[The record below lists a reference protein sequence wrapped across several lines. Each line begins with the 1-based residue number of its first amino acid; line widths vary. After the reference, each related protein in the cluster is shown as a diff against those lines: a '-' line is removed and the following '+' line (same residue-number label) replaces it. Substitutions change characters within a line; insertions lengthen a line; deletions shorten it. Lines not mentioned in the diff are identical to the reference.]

1 MRTQYLTLKMEQKC
15 TQNQRQQVILKGKM
29 QHCSSIMNHL
39 RDEFPPILD
48 SIEKIINQMIHQLQ
62 ETWSEKLI
70 REMRSL
76 VSRLQHIQFQNTNP
90 KYFPPESKYEEF
102 GHHLRRV
109 VQDFSK
115 ETLNPDDEVMVKVRA
130 PQTVYHRSSENLVR
144 YFGRIGSGTWNPD
157 KVER

>member
-1 MRTQYLTLKMEQKC
+1 MSKTPNIDANKTFSQAVQLHDS
-15 TQNQRQQVILKGKM
+15 NIAWG
-29 QHCSSIMNHL
+29 
-39 RDEFPPILD
+39 FPPILD

-115 ETLNPDDEVMVKVRA
+115 ETLNPDDEVMVKARA
-130 PQTVYHRSSENLVR
+130 PRTVYS
-144 YFGRIGSGTWNPD
+144 T
-157 KVER
+157 